1 MHSDQLRD
9 YLMADVAGRSDD
21 EDLLH
26 ESELKGIPCGMQN
39 DQFKRKTPSVY
50 IVAGGAGIYLTFI
63 LLDVDLKYPLPGQ

>member
-26 ESELKGIPCGMQN
+26 ERELKGIPCGMQN
-39 DQFKRKTPSVY
+39 DQFKRKTPSV
-50 IVAGGAGIYLTFI
+50 AGGANVYLTFI